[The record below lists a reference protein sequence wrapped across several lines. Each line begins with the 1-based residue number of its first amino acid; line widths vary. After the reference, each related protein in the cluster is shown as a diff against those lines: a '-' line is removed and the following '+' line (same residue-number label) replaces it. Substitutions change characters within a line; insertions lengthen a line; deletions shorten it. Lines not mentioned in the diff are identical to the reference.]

1 MQPLT
6 SEDLIPLEEFSTRRA
21 EFAEAHRRYCEQY
34 RRVRVGPQALLL
46 FENRQTLWYRVQ
58 EMLRVAR
65 LTDPQWVRRELAAIN
80 RLLPRQRHLQAS
92 LILSEPAPW
101 RELKGDCVQMAIES
115 LKIPAKL
122 TTCRPADRAAGLAHW
137 VEFEMPHPLRKAFAN
152 FSHEAR
158 IEIHSGAYQH
168 SSAELS
174 EEVRQS
180 LLDDLAMSDRDAA

>member
-6 SEDLIPLEEFSTRRA
+6 SEDLIPLEEFVARRA

-46 FENRQTLWYRVQ
+46 YENRQTLWFRVQ

-92 LILSEPAPW
+92 LILSEPGPW

-152 FSHEAR
+152 FTHEAR
-158 IEIHSGAYQH
+158 IEIHCGGYQH
-168 SSAELS
+168 SSGELS